1 VARILGI
8 DYGEK
13 RIGLAISDPLLI
25 IAHPLTFVEKL
36 EDIKEIIN
44 KYPDLEEIVIGLP
57 KSMSGEI
64 KESAQKV
71 LSFVEELK
79 KQITVP
85 IKTWDE
91 RLTTV
96 AMQKSLISLG
106 VSRKKRK
113 KKIDQSAAAYMLQGY
128 LDAKK

>member
-1 VARILGI
+1 MARILGI